1 MTKLITLIVVAII
14 RRLSTLNVNIRMR
27 KSARFTTG
35 LTARRSWARKPIR
48 VTPKTSVITVVR
60 SAPSVSTLRRSSR
73 SVSMTV
79 RAISSAAPR

>member
-1 MTKLITLIVVAII
+1 MSK
-14 RRLSTLNVNIRMR
+14 RLKTLNVNMRIRN
-27 KSARFTTG
+27 SARFTTG
-35 LTARRSWARKPIR
+35 LIARRSCARKPSS
-48 VTPKTSVITVVR
+48 VAPKITVMTVVR